1 MTSPDRHAAITGW
14 GMAVPDAILSNADLE
29 LLVETSD
36 EWIVSRT
43 GIRERRIAG
52 PEDSST
58 SLSLAATREALDRAG
73 VTAADI
79 DLIICSTCTS
89 DQLLVSQAS
98 LLQAQLGGTGGAFD
112 IGAACSGFVY
122 ALSVG
127 SQFIENGTA
136 RRILVVGVDT
146 LTRYIDFTD
155 RGTCVLFGDG
165 AGAVVLEATTA
176 DRGLLAS
183 VLGADGSRWESLY
196 VPGWTL
202 PDTSNAAAAAGPE
215 SVPAAHLNG
224 AETAVATMAPAL
236 APNVAAALR
245 NRPSLAANPAMLMN
259 GGEVFK
265 FAVRVLS
272 DSTKEVVEKAGL
284 ALDDIDVFIPHQANV
299 RIIDAAA
306 RRLDV
311 PLDRFVVNVDRYGN
325 TSAASVPMA
334 LYEAAEGGRLQ
345 DGDDVVCVG
354 FGAGL
359 SWAAVA
365 LRWGTGR
372 DQTVATAD
380 GP

>member
-58 SLSLAATREALDRAG
+58 SLSLAASREALDRAG
-73 VTAADI
+73 LTAADI

-98 LLQAQLGGTGGAFD
+98 LLQAHLGGTAGAFD

-165 AGAVVLEATTA
+165 AGAVVLEATSA

-202 PDTSNAAAAAGPE
+202 PDMAKSPIEPE
-215 SVPAAHLNG
+215 LGMAPVAHLNG
-224 AETAVATMAPAL
+224 AETAVATMAPAPAL
-236 APNVAAALR
+236 NVAAALR
-245 NRPSLAANPAMLMN
+245 NRPTLAANPAMLMN

-334 LYEAAEGGRLQ
+334 LYEAAEGGRLN

-365 LRWGTGR
+365 LRWGSGRDEATGR
-372 DQTVATAD
+372 DN
-380 GP
+380 

>member
-1 MTSPDRHAAITGW
+1 MTSPARHAAITGW

-29 LLVETSD
+29 RLVETSD

-52 PEDSST
+52 PGESST
-58 SLSLAATREALDRAG
+58 SLSLAASREALDRAG
-73 VTAADI
+73 LAATDI
-79 DLIICSTCTS
+79 DLIICGTCTS

-98 LLQAQLGGTGGAFD
+98 LIQAELGGTAGAFD

-127 SQFIENGTA
+127 SQFIENGA
-136 RRILVVGVDT
+136 AQRILVVGVDT

-155 RGTCVLFGDG
+155 RSTCVLFGDG
-165 AGAVVLEATTA
+165 AGAVVLEATSA

-183 VLGADGSRWESLY
+183 VLGADGSKWESLY
-196 VPGWTL
+196 VPGWST
-202 PDTSNAAAAAGPE
+202 PEAPGTDASPIAAIPLAGQP
-215 SVPAAHLNG
+215 NG
-224 AETAVATMAPAL
+224 TEAAVATMDRAIAPA
-236 APNVAAALR
+236 VSAAMES
-245 NRPSLAANPAMLMN
+245 RPSLPSNPAMVMN

-265 FAVRVLS
+265 FAVRVLG
-272 DSTKEVVEKAGL
+272 DSTQQVVERAGL
-284 ALDDIDVFIPHQANV
+284 TMDEIDVMIPHQANV

-306 RRLDV
+306 RRLRID
-311 PLDRFVVNVDRYGN
+311 LDRFVVNVDRYGN

-334 LYEAAEGGRLQ
+334 LYEAAESGRLR
-345 DGDDVVCVG
+345 DGDNVVCVG

-372 DQTVATAD
+372 A
-380 GP
+380 

>member
-1 MTSPDRHAAITGW
+1 MTSPVRHAAITGW

-29 LLVETSD
+29 HLVDTSD

-52 PEDSST
+52 PGESST
-58 SLSLAATREALDRAG
+58 SLSLAASREALDRAG
-73 VTAADI
+73 LSVADI

-98 LLQAQLGGTGGAFD
+98 LLQAELGGTAGAFD

-155 RGTCVLFGDG
+155 RATCILFGDG

-176 DRGLLAS
+176 ERGLLAS
-183 VLGADGSRWESLY
+183 VLGADGSKWESLY
-196 VPGWTL
+196 VPGWST
-202 PDTSNAAAAAGPE
+202 PKSKATSEDGLSSMPR
-215 SVPAAHLNG
+215 LDQLDG
-224 AETAVATMAPAL
+224 AETAVATIAPVLAPAIS
-236 APNVAAALR
+236 AAIE
-245 NRPSLAANPAMLMN
+245 NRPTLSPSPAMLMN

-272 DSTKEVVEKAGL
+272 DSAEQVVAKAGL
-284 ALDDIDVFIPHQANV
+284 TMDQIDVVIPHQANV

-306 RRLDV
+306 RRLKID
-311 PLDRFVVNVDRYGN
+311 LDRFVVNVDRYGN

-334 LYEAAEGGRLQ
+334 LYEAAESNRLR
-345 DGDDVVCVG
+345 DGDNIVCVG

-372 DQTVATAD
+372 EQSVSEA
-380 GP
+380 

>member
-58 SLSLAATREALDRAG
+58 SLSLAASREALDRAG

-202 PDTSNAAAAAGPE
+202 PDTSNVAAEAGPE

>member
-1 MTSPDRHAAITGW
+1 MTRSDRHAAITGW

-29 LLVETSD
+29 HLVDTSD

-52 PEDSST
+52 PADSST
-58 SLSLAATREALDRAG
+58 SLSLAAAREALDRAG
-73 VTAADI
+73 LAATDI

-98 LLQAQLGGTGGAFD
+98 LIQAELGGTGGAFD

-127 SQFIENGTA
+127 SQFIENVA
-136 RRILVVGVDT
+136 AERILVIGVDT

-183 VLGADGSRWESLY
+183 VLGADGSKWDSLY

-202 PDTSNAAAAAGPE
+202 PAPAE
-215 SVPAAHLNG
+215 SSDATDPAVPAVALNG
-224 AETAVATMAPAL
+224 SEATVATIAPAL
-236 APNVAAALR
+236 APAIAAALG

-265 FAVRVLS
+265 FAVRVLG
-272 DSTKEVVEKAGL
+272 DSTKQVVEKAGL
-284 ALDDIDVFIPHQANV
+284 SLDEIDVFIPHQANV

-306 RRLDV
+306 RRLEVD
-311 PLDRFVVNVDRYGN
+311 LDRFIVNVDRYGN

-334 LYEAAEGGRLQ
+334 LYEAAESNRLR
-345 DGDDVVCVG
+345 DGDNVVCVG

-372 DQTVATAD
+372 GGTSAST
-380 GP
+380 

>member
-1 MTSPDRHAAITGW
+1 MTRSDRHAAITGW

-29 LLVETSD
+29 HLVDTSD

-52 PEDSST
+52 PADSST
-58 SLSLAATREALDRAG
+58 SLSLAAAREALDRAG
-73 VTAADI
+73 LAATDI

-98 LLQAQLGGTGGAFD
+98 LIQAELGGTGGAFD

-127 SQFIENGTA
+127 SQFIENGA
-136 RRILVVGVDT
+136 AERILVIGVDT

-183 VLGADGSRWESLY
+183 VLGADGSKWDSLY

-202 PDTSNAAAAAGPE
+202 PAPAE
-215 SVPAAHLNG
+215 SSDATDPAVPAVALNG
-224 AETAVATMAPAL
+224 SEATVATIAPAL
-236 APNVAAALR
+236 APAIAAALG

-265 FAVRVLS
+265 FAVRVLG
-272 DSTKEVVEKAGL
+272 DSTKQVVEKAGL
-284 ALDDIDVFIPHQANV
+284 SLDEIDVFIPHQANV

-306 RRLDV
+306 RRLEVD
-311 PLDRFVVNVDRYGN
+311 LDRFIVNVDRYGN

-334 LYEAAEGGRLQ
+334 LYEAAESNRLR
-345 DGDDVVCVG
+345 DGDNVVCVG

-372 DQTVATAD
+372 SGSSASA
-380 GP
+380 

>member
-29 LLVETSD
+29 RLVDTSD

-52 PEDSST
+52 PGDSST
-58 SLSLAATREALDRAG
+58 SLSLAASREALDRAG
-73 VTAADI
+73 LAATDI

-136 RRILVVGVDT
+136 QRILVVGVDT

-155 RGTCVLFGDG
+155 RATCILFGDG

-196 VPGWTL
+196 VPGW
-202 PDTSNAAAAAGPE
+202 
-215 SVPAAHLNG
+215 SVPEPSAPVAPVVTDPSVAAHLNG
-224 AETAVATMAPAL
+224 TETAVATMAPAL
-236 APNVAAALR
+236 APAVAAALDQ
-245 NRPSLAANPAMLMN
+245 RPALSTNPAMLMN

-272 DSTKEVVEKAGL
+272 DSTSEVVAKAGL
-284 ALDDIDVFIPHQANV
+284 SLDEIDVFIPHQANV

-306 RRLDV
+306 RRLSVD
-311 PLDRFVVNVDRYGN
+311 LDRFVVNVDRYGN

-334 LYEAAEGGRLQ
+334 LYEAAESNRLR
-345 DGDDVVCVG
+345 DGDNVVCVG

-365 LRWGTGR
+365 LRWGTGK
-372 DQTVATAD
+372 A
-380 GP
+380 

>member
-58 SLSLAATREALDRAG
+58 SLSLAASREALDRAG
-73 VTAADI
+73 LTAADI

-98 LLQAQLGGTGGAFD
+98 LLQAHLGGTAGAFD

-165 AGAVVLEATTA
+165 AGAVVLEATSA

-202 PDTSNAAAAAGPE
+202 PDMAKSPVEPE
-215 SVPAAHLNG
+215 LDMAPVAHLNG

-236 APNVAAALR
+236 APNVAASLR
-245 NRPSLAANPAMLMN
+245 NRPTLAANPAMLMN

-334 LYEAAEGGRLQ
+334 LYEAAEGGRLN

-365 LRWGTGR
+365 LRWGSGREEATGL
-372 DQTVATAD
+372 DN
-380 GP
+380 

>member
-1 MTSPDRHAAITGW
+1 MTNPDRHAAITGW

-58 SLSLAATREALDRAG
+58 SLSLAASREALDRAG
-73 VTAADI
+73 LTAADV

-98 LLQAQLGGTGGAFD
+98 LLQAHLGGTGGAFD

-136 RRILVVGVDT
+136 QRILVVGVDT

-202 PDTSNAAAAAGPE
+202 PDMASLPVEPE
-215 SVPAAHLNG
+215 LDPGRAAHLNG
-224 AETAVATMAPAL
+224 AETTVATMAPAL
-236 APNVAAALR
+236 APNVAAALQH
-245 NRPSLAANPAMLMN
+245 RPTLAANPAMLMN

-311 PLDRFVVNVDRYGN
+311 PLDRFIVNVDRYGN

-334 LYEAAEGGRLQ
+334 LYEAAEGGRLR

-372 DQTVATAD
+372 
-380 GP
+380 GE

>member
-1 MTSPDRHAAITGW
+1 MTISGRHAAITGW
-14 GMAVPDAILSNADLE
+14 GMAVPEAILSNADLE
-29 LLVETSD
+29 HLVETSD
-36 EWIVSRT
+36 EWIVTRT

-52 PEDSST
+52 PDESST
-58 SLSLAATREALDRAG
+58 SLSLAAAREAIERAG
-73 VTAADI
+73 LTPADL

-98 LLQAQLGGTGGAFD
+98 LIQAELGGTAGAFD
-112 IGAACSGFVY
+112 LGAACSGFVY
-122 ALSVG
+122 ALSVA

-136 RRILVVGVDT
+136 QRILVVGVDT

-155 RGTCVLFGDG
+155 RATCVLFGDG

-183 VLGADGSRWESLY
+183 VLGADGSRWDSLY
-196 VPGWTL
+196 VPGWSY
-202 PDTSNAAAAAGPE
+202 PAATAGPNGIAAGTTD
-215 SVPAAHLNG
+215 SDAS
-224 AETAVATMAPAL
+224 AVATMAPSI
-236 APNVAAALR
+236 APAVAAAVEH
-245 NRPSLAANPAMLMN
+245 RPSLAANPAMLMN

-265 FAVRVLS
+265 FAVKVLGES
-272 DSTKEVVEKAGL
+272 AAQVVAKAGL
-284 ALDDIDVFIPHQANV
+284 RLEDIDVVVPHQANI

-306 RRLDV
+306 RRLGISM
-311 PLDRFVVNVDRYGN
+311 DRFVVNVDRYGN

-334 LYEAAEGGRLQ
+334 LYEAAESGRLR
-345 DGDDVVCVG
+345 DGANVVCVG

-372 DQTVATAD
+372 
-380 GP
+380 

>member
-52 PEDSST
+52 PGDSST
-58 SLSLAATREALDRAG
+58 SLALAASREALDRAG
-73 VTAADI
+73 LAAADI

-136 RRILVVGVDT
+136 QRILVVGVDT

-155 RGTCVLFGDG
+155 RATCVLFGDG
-165 AGAVVLEATTA
+165 AGAVVLEATVA

-183 VLGADGSRWESLY
+183 VLGADGSKWESLY
-196 VPGWTL
+196 VPGW
-202 PDTSNAAAAAGPE
+202 
-215 SVPAAHLNG
+215 SVPEATNPVDTIPADPNPPVHLNV
-224 AETAVATMAPAL
+224 ADTAVATLTPTL
-236 APNVAAALR
+236 SPKVAAALDQ
-245 NRPSLAANPAMLMN
+245 RPSLPSSPAMLMN

-265 FAVRVLS
+265 FAVRVLG
-272 DSTKEVVEKAGL
+272 DSTLEVVKKAGL
-284 ALDDIDVFIPHQANV
+284 SIDDVDVFIPHQANV

-306 RRLDV
+306 RRLHVD
-311 PLDRFVVNVDRYGN
+311 LDRFVVNVDRYGN

-334 LYEAAEGGRLQ
+334 LYEAAESNRLK
-345 DGDDVVCVG
+345 DGDNVVCVG

-365 LRWGTGR
+365 IRWGSGR
-372 DQTVATAD
+372 DGFVAAD
-380 GP
+380 RSA

>member
-1 MTSPDRHAAITGW
+1 MSNSERHAAITGW
-14 GMAVPDAILSNADLE
+14 GMAVPEAIVTNTDLE
-29 LLVETSD
+29 SLVETSD

-43 GIRERRIAG
+43 GIRERRVAG
-52 PEDSST
+52 PGESST
-58 SLSLAATREALDRAG
+58 SLSLAASREALRRADL
-73 VTAADI
+73 TANDI

-98 LLQAQLGGTGGAFD
+98 LLQAELGGTAGAFD

-127 SQFIENGTA
+127 SQFIENGA
-136 RRILVVGVDT
+136 AQRILVVGVDT

-155 RGTCVLFGDG
+155 RATCVLFGDG
-165 AGAVVLEATTA
+165 AGAVILEATTA
-176 DRGLLAS
+176 KRGLLAS

-196 VPGWTL
+196 VPGWSK
-202 PDTSNAAAAAGPE
+202 PDTGDLGQVAT
-215 SVPAAHLNG
+215 PAHATPLPVEQLNG
-224 AETAVATMAPAL
+224 SETAAVATLAPARSS
-236 APNVAAALR
+236 AVAAALN
-245 NRPSLAANPAMLMN
+245 NRPSLPPHPAMLMN

-272 DSTKEVVEKAGL
+272 DSASEVVSKAGL
-284 ALDDIDVFIPHQANV
+284 SMDEIDIVIPHQANV

-306 RRLDV
+306 RRLNV
-311 PLDRFVVNVDRYGN
+311 PLDRFVVNVDRFGN

-334 LYEAAEGGRLQ
+334 LYEAAEGNRLK
-345 DGDDVVCVG
+345 DGDNIVCVG

-372 DQTVATAD
+372 SA
-380 GP
+380 